1 MNMVA
6 NVPLLG
12 DQPDLIPVTEESER
26 LLIVRAQGGDTE
38 ESEGQLIRRAQGG
51 DIAARDKLQHR
62 YHGWRVKRCEKFYRA
77 ERWPF
82 IEWNDLLATAWLAF
96 SDAIKGF
103 DPAWNNGLA
112 AYAAK
117 WVDGALTRLC
127 RSSYDLG
134 IVDESNAGRWLR
146 SHWHEDITPEEVVKA
161 AGGTLQGAQTAIW
174 AEAAASW
181 RLLSRE
187 M

>member
-1 MNMVA
+1 MNMIA
-6 NVPLLG
+6 KLPLLG
-12 DQPDLIPVTEESER
+12 EQPELISLTEESEHQ
-26 LLIVRAQGGDTE
+26 LIRRAQGGDPE
-38 ESEGQLIRRAQGG
+38 ESEHQLIIRAQGG
-51 DIAARDKLQHR
+51 DIAARDELQRR

-112 AYAAK
+112 AYATK

-127 RSSYDLG
+127 RSSHDLG

-161 AGGTLQGAQTAIW
+161 AGGTLQGAQRAIW
-174 AEAAASW
+174 AEAARRGAFIA
-181 RLLSRE
+181 
-187 M
+187 